1 MRFFKVWAPIVC
13 LMWSGATGA
22 TTLLENANGY
32 TLARD
37 GKLHQFQAMALSG
50 DGKILAIGNLSEV
63 MSALPAGSVSKRL
76 DLQGKTVLPG
86 LIDAH
91 GHVLEQGFT
100 ATSLQLREA
109 KTLQQAQAMI
119 AAYGKQ
125 HPDHAWITGFGWNQV
140 VWQLGRFPTAKEI
153 DSVLPDRPVMLERID
168 GHASWA
174 NSRALQLAGIDKNT
188 PDPEGGR
195 IERDAQGNP
204 TGVLI
209 DKASK
214 LIWRLVPP
222 ASEAQRRAA
231 LDASMQQLSAFGLTS
246 VHDAGVD
253 VAMDALYRE
262 FAAKGK
268 LSTRVYGMIRGVEQD
283 FDTLSA
289 RGPITGMADE
299 HYTLRA
305 VKLFADGAL
314 GSRGAAMLAPYA
326 DAPHSKGL
334 LFMDAAS
341 LQKQVSKAAGKGYQV
356 NVHAIGDAANAQ
368 VLDAL
373 ERAPLITA
381 ATGGTG
387 AMGAING
394 KPGAQS
400 GAGNM
405 AQPAVASRIDGGP
418 RHRVEHAQ
426 VVALADIPRFAS
438 LGIIPSMQPVH
449 ATSDKNMAEARV
461 GAARIRGAYAWRSF
475 LQQGSRIACGSDFP
489 IESPN
494 PFEGIHAAVTR
505 QDMDNAPVGGWYP
518 EQALSVLEALRCFT
532 LDAAYAAHQEN
543 SLGSLEK
550 GKWADF
556 VVIDQDLFKISI
568 YDIYKIRVL
577 QTWVGGKPVFQAKQG
592 GLPK

>member
-1 MRFFKVWAPIVC
+1 MRFFNVLAPIVC

-50 DGKILAIGNLSEV
+50 DGKILAIGSLADV

-109 KTLQQAQAMI
+109 KTLQQAQEMI
-119 AAYGKQ
+119 AAYSKQ

-153 DSVLPDRPVMLERID
+153 DSVLPQRPVMLERID

-188 PDPEGGR
+188 PDPEGGK
-195 IERDAQGNP
+195 IERDAEGNP

-222 ASEAQRRAA
+222 ASDAQMRAA
-231 LDASMQQLSAFGLTS
+231 LDASMQALPQFGLTS

-262 FAAKGK
+262 YAAKGK
-268 LSTRVYGMIRGVEQD
+268 LSSRVYGMIRGVEQD
-283 FDTLSA
+283 FDTLSG
-289 RGPITGMADE
+289 RGPMTGMADE

-334 LFMDAAS
+334 LFLDAAS
-341 LQKQVSKAAGKGYQV
+341 LQKQVGKAAGKGYQV

-373 ERAPLITA
+373 EMAIKLA
-381 ATGGTG
+381 SKANGGKGDAQTD
-387 AMGAING
+387 AG
-394 KPGAQS
+394 K
-400 GAGNM
+400 M
-405 AQPAVASRIDGGP
+405 AQTIQPSRVDDGP
-418 RHRVEHAQ
+418 RHRIEHAQ
-426 VVALADIPRFAS
+426 VVALADIPRFAR

-505 QDMDNAPVGGWYP
+505 QDQDNAPVGGWYP

-532 LDAAYAAHQEN
+532 LDAAYAAHQETT
-543 SLGSLEK
+543 LGSLEK

-556 VVIDQDLFKISI
+556 VVVDQDLFKISI
-568 YDIYKIRVL
+568 YDIHKIRVL
-577 QTWVGGKPVFQAKQG
+577 QTWVGGKPVYQAK
-592 GLPK
+592 

>member
-1 MRFFKVWAPIVC
+1 MRFLKLLAPIAC
-13 LMWSGATGA
+13 LMWSGASGA

-37 GKLHQFQAMALSG
+37 GKLHQFQAMALAG
-50 DGKILAIGNLSEV
+50 DGKILAIGSLADV

-91 GHVLEQGFT
+91 GHVLEQGFG
-100 ATSLQLREA
+100 ANALQLRET
-109 KTLQQAQAMI
+109 KNLKQAQEMI
-119 AAYGKQ
+119 AAYGRQ

-188 PDPEGGR
+188 PDPEGGK
-195 IERDAQGNP
+195 IERDASGNP

-214 LIWRLVPP
+214 LIWRLVPA
-222 ASEAQRRAA
+222 ASEAQMRAA
-231 LDASMQQLSAFGLTS
+231 LDASMQALPQFGLTS

-262 FAAKGK
+262 YAAKGK
-268 LSTRVYGMIRGVEQD
+268 LTTRVYGMIRGVEQD

-289 RGPITGMADE
+289 RGPMTGMASE
-299 HYTLRA
+299 HYALRA

-314 GSRGAAMLAPYA
+314 GSRGAALLAPYA

-334 LFMDAAS
+334 LFMDPAS
-341 LQKQVSKAAGKGYQV
+341 LQKQVGKAAGKGYQV

-373 ERAPLITA
+373 E
-381 ATGGTG
+381 
-387 AMGAING
+387 M
-394 KPGAQS
+394 AQS
-400 GAGNM
+400 ASGGKGPDQTDAGKM
-405 AQPAVASRIDGGP
+405 FQTSAAGGLDAGP
-418 RHRVEHAQ
+418 RHRIEHAQ
-426 VVALADIPRFAS
+426 VVAPADIARFAR

-461 GAARIRGAYAWRSF
+461 GPARIRGAYAWRSF

-505 QDMDNAPVGGWYP
+505 QDQDHAPVGGWYP

-543 SLGSLEK
+543 TLGSLEK

-568 YDIYKIRVL
+568 YDIHKIRVL
-577 QTWVGGKPVFQAKQG
+577 QTWVGGKPVYQAKQG
-592 GLPK
+592 GFPG